1 MDKKFILDLTVNT
14 TDPKNNKEF
23 LWLSYS
29 INNLSSV
36 KHEKSY
42 WMTLEKRCL
51 SLFSENGY
59 DLQTGAWFCLIS
71 SHLYSWE
78 GLAISSWKFADSFV
92 KQKKCWPQSTATQ
105 MRVNILVWYI
115 KNVIPVIQTLPD
127 DEKTHSSLT
136 LLEDA
141 LILLT
146 ELEYNLLS
154 GKFFIISDMLAELR
168 RHNGDDTEI
177 SDSEQH
183 ASAPPPDTENIKPVS
198 RVLSTDVKSNDIPVQ
213 KNNMSINDCEK
224 IHRYYNVIY
233 FISGV
238 LLAVFL
244 SYSCRPE
251 TALKLK
257 RAMPDSFLTEM
268 LMNYSG
274 CSEITPDST
283 DSWTQ
288 LSKKIDD
295 FTETLKTIEDNGDYI
310 TISRL
315 KTIAYDMKSTFLEY
329 DTPVNVRISKLYNNM
344 SMGKEDINRELEII
358 QRNINKFNCEI
369 SELKLR
375 ADSSLKGKER

>member
-36 KHEKSY
+36 KYEKSY

-92 KQKKCWPQSTATQ
+92 KQKKCWPQSAATQ

-115 KNVIPVIQTLPD
+115 KNVIPVIQTLPN
-127 DEKTHSSLT
+127 DEKNHSSLT

-141 LILLT
+141 LTLLT

-168 RHNGDDTEI
+168 RQNGDDTEI

-183 ASAPPPDTENIKPVS
+183 ASAPSDTENIKPVS
-198 RVLSTDVKSNDIPVQ
+198 RVLSSDVKPNDIPVQ
-213 KNNMSINDCEK
+213 KNNVSIKDCEK
-224 IHRYYNVIY
+224 TYRYYNVIY

-238 LLAVFL
+238 LLTVFL

-257 RAMPDSFLTEM
+257 RAMPDGFLTEM

-295 FTETLKTIEDNGDYI
+295 FIETLKTIEDNGDYI

-315 KTIAYDMKSTFLEY
+315 KTIAYDIKSTFLEN

>member
-36 KHEKSY
+36 KYEKSY

-141 LILLT
+141 LTLLT

-168 RHNGDDTEI
+168 RQNGDDTEI

-183 ASAPPPDTENIKPVS
+183 ASAPPDTENIKPVS
-198 RVLSTDVKSNDIPVQ
+198 RFLSSDVKSNDISVQ
-213 KNNMSINDCEK
+213 KHNVSIKDCEK
-224 IHRYYNVIY
+224 THRYYNVIY

-238 LLAVFL
+238 LLTVFL

-257 RAMPDSFLTEM
+257 RAMPDGFLTEM

-315 KTIAYDMKSTFLEY
+315 KTIAYDMKSTFLEN

>member
-36 KHEKSY
+36 KYEKSY

-92 KQKKCWPQSTATQ
+92 KQKKCWPQSAATQ

-115 KNVIPVIQTLPD
+115 KNVIPVIQTLPN

-141 LILLT
+141 LTLLT

-168 RHNGDDTEI
+168 RQNGDDTEI

-183 ASAPPPDTENIKPVS
+183 ASAPSDTENIKPVS
-198 RVLSTDVKSNDIPVQ
+198 RVLSSDVKSNDIPVQ
-213 KNNMSINDCEK
+213 KNNVSIKDCEK
-224 IHRYYNVIY
+224 TYRYYNVIY

-238 LLAVFL
+238 LLTVFL

-257 RAMPDSFLTEM
+257 RAMPDGFLTEM

-295 FTETLKTIEDNGDYI
+295 FIETLKTIEDNGDYI

-315 KTIAYDMKSTFLEY
+315 KTIAYDIKSTFLEN

>member
-36 KHEKSY
+36 KYEKSY

-59 DLQTGAWFCLIS
+59 DLQTGVWFCLIS
-71 SHLYSWE
+71 SHLHSWE
-78 GLAISSWKFADSFV
+78 GLAIASWKFADSFV
-92 KQKKCWPQSTATQ
+92 KQKKCWPPSTATQ
-105 MRVNILVWYI
+105 MRANILVWYI

-141 LILLT
+141 LTLLM

-154 GKFFIISDMLAELR
+154 GKFFIISDMLTELR
-168 RHNGDDTEI
+168 RQNGDDTEI

-183 ASAPPPDTENIKPVS
+183 ASAPPDTENIKPVS
-198 RVLSTDVKSNDIPVQ
+198 RVLSSDVKSNDIPVQ
-213 KNNMSINDCEK
+213 KNNVSIKDCEK
-224 IHRYYNVIY
+224 TLRYYNVIY

-238 LLAVFL
+238 LLTVFL

-257 RAMPDSFLTEM
+257 RAMPDGFLTEM

-295 FTETLKTIEDNGDYI
+295 FTETLKTIENNGDYI

-315 KTIAYDMKSTFLEY
+315 KTIAYDMKSTFLEN

>member
-36 KHEKSY
+36 KYEKSY

-141 LILLT
+141 LTLLT

-168 RHNGDDTEI
+168 RQNGDDTEI

-183 ASAPPPDTENIKPVS
+183 ASAPPDTENIKPVS
-198 RVLSTDVKSNDIPVQ
+198 RVLSSDVKSNDIPVQ
-213 KNNMSINDCEK
+213 KNNVSIKDCEK
-224 IHRYYNVIY
+224 TYRYYNVIY

-238 LLAVFL
+238 LLTVFL

-257 RAMPDSFLTEM
+257 RAMPDGFLTEM

-274 CSEITPDST
+274 CLEITPDST

-315 KTIAYDMKSTFLEY
+315 KTIAYDMKSTFLEN

>member
-36 KHEKSY
+36 KYEKSY

-92 KQKKCWPQSTATQ
+92 KQKKYWPQSTATQ
-105 MRVNILVWYI
+105 TRVNILVWYI
-115 KNVIPVIQTLPD
+115 ENVIPVMQTLPD

-154 GKFFIISDMLAELR
+154 GKFFIISDMLAELSR
-168 RHNGDDTEI
+168 QNGDDTEI

-183 ASAPPPDTENIKPVS
+183 ASAPPDTENIKPVS
-198 RVLSTDVKSNDIPVQ
+198 RVLSSDVKSNDIPVQ
-213 KNNMSINDCEK
+213 KNNVSIKDCEK
-224 IHRYYNVIY
+224 TYRYYNVIY

-238 LLAVFL
+238 LLTVFL

-257 RAMPDSFLTEM
+257 RAMPDGFLTEM

-315 KTIAYDMKSTFLEY
+315 KTIAYDMKSTFLEN
-329 DTPVNVRISKLYNNM
+329 DTPVN
-344 SMGKEDINRELEII
+344 
-358 QRNINKFNCEI
+358 
-369 SELKLR
+369 
-375 ADSSLKGKER
+375 

>member
-36 KHEKSY
+36 KYEKSY

-105 MRVNILVWYI
+105 TRVNILVWYI

-141 LILLT
+141 LTLLT
-146 ELEYNLLS
+146 ELEYNLLL
-154 GKFFIISDMLAELR
+154 GKFFIISDMLAELSR
-168 RHNGDDTEI
+168 QNGDDTEI

-183 ASAPPPDTENIKPVS
+183 ASAPPDTENIKPVS
-198 RVLSTDVKSNDIPVQ
+198 RVLSSDVKSNDIPVQ
-213 KNNMSINDCEK
+213 KNNVSIKDCEK
-224 IHRYYNVIY
+224 THRYYNVIY

-238 LLAVFL
+238 LLTVFL

-257 RAMPDSFLTEM
+257 RAMPDGFLTEM

-315 KTIAYDMKSTFLEY
+315 KTIAYDMKSTFLEN

>member
-36 KHEKSY
+36 KYEKSY

-92 KQKKCWPQSTATQ
+92 KQKKYWPQSTATQ
-105 MRVNILVWYI
+105 TRVNILVWYI
-115 KNVIPVIQTLPD
+115 ENVIPVMQTLPD

-141 LILLT
+141 LTLLT

-154 GKFFIISDMLAELR
+154 GKFFIISDMLAELSR
-168 RHNGDDTEI
+168 QNGDDTEI

-183 ASAPPPDTENIKPVS
+183 ASAPPDTENIKPVS
-198 RVLSTDVKSNDIPVQ
+198 RVLSSDVKSNDIPVQ
-213 KNNMSINDCEK
+213 KNNVSIKDCEK
-224 IHRYYNVIY
+224 TYRYYNVIY

-238 LLAVFL
+238 LLTVFL

-257 RAMPDSFLTEM
+257 RAMPDGFLTEM

-315 KTIAYDMKSTFLEY
+315 KTIAYDMKSTFLEN

>member
-36 KHEKSY
+36 KYEKSY

-92 KQKKCWPQSTATQ
+92 KQKKCWPQSAATQ

-115 KNVIPVIQTLPD
+115 KNVIPVIQTLPN
-127 DEKTHSSLT
+127 DEKNHSSLT

-141 LILLT
+141 LTLLT
-146 ELEYNLLS
+146 KLEYNLLS

-168 RHNGDDTEI
+168 RQNGDDTEI

-183 ASAPPPDTENIKPVS
+183 ASAPSDTENIKPVS
-198 RVLSTDVKSNDIPVQ
+198 RVLSSDVKSHDIPVQ
-213 KNNMSINDCEK
+213 KNNVSIKDCEK
-224 IHRYYNVIY
+224 TYRYYNVIY

-238 LLAVFL
+238 LLTVFL

-257 RAMPDSFLTEM
+257 RAMPDGFLTEM

-295 FTETLKTIEDNGDYI
+295 FIETLKTIEDNGDYI

-315 KTIAYDMKSTFLEY
+315 KTIAYDIKSTFLEN

>member
-36 KHEKSY
+36 KYEKSY

-92 KQKKCWPQSTATQ
+92 KQKKCWPQSAATQ

-115 KNVIPVIQTLPD
+115 KNVIPVIQTLPN
-127 DEKTHSSLT
+127 DEKNHSSLT

-141 LILLT
+141 LTLLT
-146 ELEYNLLS
+146 KLEYNLLS

-168 RHNGDDTEI
+168 RQNGDDTEI

-183 ASAPPPDTENIKPVS
+183 ASAPSDTENIKPVS
-198 RVLSTDVKSNDIPVQ
+198 RVLSSDVKSNDIPVQ
-213 KNNMSINDCEK
+213 KNNVSIKDCEK
-224 IHRYYNVIY
+224 TYRYYNVIY

-238 LLAVFL
+238 LLTVFL

-257 RAMPDSFLTEM
+257 RAMPDGFLTEM

-295 FTETLKTIEDNGDYI
+295 FIETLKTIEDNGDYI

-315 KTIAYDMKSTFLEY
+315 KTIAYDIKSTFLEN

-375 ADSSLKGKER
+375 ADSSLKGK

>member
-14 TDPKNNKEF
+14 TDPQNNKEF

-36 KHEKSY
+36 KYEKTY

-51 SLFSENGY
+51 SLFNENGY

-115 KNVIPVIQTLPD
+115 KNVIPAIQTLPD

-141 LILLT
+141 LTLLT
-146 ELEYNLLS
+146 EIEYNLLS
-154 GKFFIISDMLAELR
+154 GKCFIIYDVLAELR
-168 RHNGDDTEI
+168 RQNGDDAEI
-177 SDSEQH
+177 SDSEFH
-183 ASAPPPDTENIKPVS
+183 DPEIPDT
-198 RVLSTDVKSNDIPVQ
+198 VKSQPFRRNFSSYVDSNDITGQ
-213 KNNMSINDCEK
+213 NHNTLINERK
-224 IHRYYNVIY
+224 KTHIHYNVIC

-238 LLAVFL
+238 LLTIFIN
-244 SYSCRPE
+244 YSFTPE
-251 TALKLK
+251 TALKL
-257 RAMPDSFLTEM
+257 RRLIPDSFLTEM
-268 LMNYSG
+268 IMNYSG
-274 CSEITPDST
+274 CSEINPDST
-283 DSWTQ
+283 DSWIQ

-295 FTETLKTIEDNGDYI
+295 FTETLNIIEDNGGYI
-310 TISRL
+310 TISKL
-315 KTIAYDMKSTFLEY
+315 KTIAYDMKNTYLEY
-329 DTPVNVRISKLYNNM
+329 DAPVNVRISKLYNNVN
-344 SMGKEDINRELEII
+344 MGKEDINRELEII
-358 QRNINKFNCEI
+358 QHNINKLNCEI
-369 SELKLR
+369 ADFKLKNE
-375 ADSSLKGKER
+375 DIK

>member
-1 MDKKFILDLTVNT
+1 MDKKYILDLTVNT

-36 KHEKSY
+36 KYEKSY

-59 DLQTGAWFCLIS
+59 DLQTGAWFCLIAT
-71 SHLYSWE
+71 HLYSWE
-78 GLAISSWKFADSFV
+78 GLAIASWKFADSFV
-92 KQKKCWPQSTATQ
+92 KQKKCWPPSTATQ

-115 KNVIPVIQTLPD
+115 KNVISAVQTLPD
-127 DEKTHSSLT
+127 DGKTHSSLT

-141 LILLT
+141 LTLLT

-154 GKFFIISDMLAELR
+154 GKCFIISDMLAELR
-168 RHNGDDTEI
+168 RQNSDDPEI
-177 SDSEQH
+177 DYSEQH
-183 ASAPPPDTENIKPVS
+183 VSATPDAEKIKSVS
-198 RVLSTDVKSNDIPVQ
+198 RFLSPDVNSNDIPVQ
-213 KNNMSINDCEK
+213 KHNASIKNCK
-224 IHRYYNVIY
+224 KARRCYNIIY

-238 LLAVFL
+238 LLTISI

-251 TALKLK
+251 TALKL
-257 RAMPDSFLTEM
+257 RRLMPGSVLTEM

-274 CSEITPDST
+274 CSEITPNST

-295 FTETLKTIEDNGDYI
+295 FTETLNTVENNGGYI
-310 TISRL
+310 TISSL
-315 KTIAYDMKSTFLEY
+315 KTIAYDMKNTLLEY

-344 SMGKEDINRELEII
+344 NVGKEDINRELEII
-358 QRNINKFNCEI
+358 RHNINKFNCEV

-375 ADSSLKGKER
+375 NESSLNDKVR

>member
-36 KHEKSY
+36 KYEKSY

-92 KQKKCWPQSTATQ
+92 KQKKYWPQSTATQ
-105 MRVNILVWYI
+105 TRVNILVWYI
-115 KNVIPVIQTLPD
+115 ENVIPVMQTLPD

-141 LILLT
+141 LTLLT

-154 GKFFIISDMLAELR
+154 GKFFIISDMLAELSR
-168 RHNGDDTEI
+168 QNGDDTEI

-183 ASAPPPDTENIKPVS
+183 ASAPPDTENIKPVS
-198 RVLSTDVKSNDIPVQ
+198 RVLSSDVKSNDIPVQ
-213 KNNMSINDCEK
+213 KNNVSIKDCEK
-224 IHRYYNVIY
+224 TYRYYNVIY

-238 LLAVFL
+238 LLTVFL

-257 RAMPDSFLTEM
+257 RAMPDGFLTEM

-274 CSEITPDST
+274 CSEIRPDST

-315 KTIAYDMKSTFLEY
+315 KTIAYDMKSTFLEN

>member
-36 KHEKSY
+36 KYEKSY

-71 SHLYSWE
+71 AHLYSWE

-115 KNVIPVIQTLPD
+115 KNVIPAIQTLPD
-127 DEKTHSSLT
+127 DGKTHSSLT

-141 LILLT
+141 LTLLT

-154 GKFFIISDMLAELR
+154 GKGFIISDILAELR
-168 RHNGDDTEI
+168 RQNSDDSEI
-177 SDSEQH
+177 SDSEIPDAEMSQPFSSSLSQH
-183 ASAPPPDTENIKPVS
+183 VD
-198 RVLSTDVKSNDIPVQ
+198 LNDITGQ
-213 KNNMSINDCEK
+213 KHNTLIKNRKKKRI
-224 IHRYYNVIY
+224 YYNVIS
-233 FISGV
+233 FISGA
-238 LLAVFL
+238 LITIFIN
-244 SYSCRPE
+244 YSGKPE
-251 TALKLK
+251 TALKL
-257 RAMPDSFLTEM
+257 RSIIPDSFLTEM
-268 LMNYSG
+268 VMNYSG
-274 CSEITPDST
+274 CSEFTPDST
-283 DSWTQ
+283 DSWSQ

-295 FTETLKTIEDNGDYI
+295 FTETLNTIEDNGGYI
-310 TISRL
+310 TISKL
-315 KTIAYDMKSTFLEY
+315 KTIAYDIKNTFLEY
-329 DTPVNVRISKLYNNM
+329 DTPVNVRISKLYNDV

-358 QRNINKFNCEI
+358 QYNINKFNCEI
-369 SELKLR
+369 IDLKLKNNG
-375 ADSSLKGKER
+375 SLKDKVGIK

>member
-1 MDKKFILDLTVNT
+1 
-14 TDPKNNKEF
+14 
-23 LWLSYS
+23 
-29 INNLSSV
+29 
-36 KHEKSY
+36 
-42 WMTLEKRCL
+42 MTLEKRCL

-92 KQKKCWPQSTATQ
+92 KQKKCWPQSAATQ

-115 KNVIPVIQTLPD
+115 KNVIPVIQTLPN
-127 DEKTHSSLT
+127 DEKNHSSLT

-141 LILLT
+141 LTLLT

-168 RHNGDDTEI
+168 RQNGDDTEI

-183 ASAPPPDTENIKPVS
+183 ASAPSDTENIKPVS
-198 RVLSTDVKSNDIPVQ
+198 RVLSSDVKSNDIPVQ
-213 KNNMSINDCEK
+213 KNNVSIKDCEK
-224 IHRYYNVIY
+224 TYRYYNVIY

-238 LLAVFL
+238 LLTVFL

-257 RAMPDSFLTEM
+257 RAMPDGFLTEM

-295 FTETLKTIEDNGDYI
+295 FIETLKTIEDNGDYI

-315 KTIAYDMKSTFLEY
+315 KTIAYDIKSTFLEN